1 MTPKPLTP
9 EEAKH
14 LGRQMVRQ
22 LKEEARRIHP
32 AEPEILMTHR
42 AADVIEALL
51 RMIGDAK

>member
-1 MTPKPLTP
+1 MTRKLLTP

-22 LKEEARRIHP
+22 LKEEAKRFHP
-32 AEPEILMTHR
+32 SNPEILMTHR

-51 RMIGDAK
+51 RILGEAK